1 MSQQPITSIEKGA
14 AGLLQLL
21 DVPEHQAY
29 IIVTYKRGKNPGWRI
44 VVTRLSDGVNSTVFV
59 KEPK

>member
-1 MSQQPITSIEKGA
+1 MSQQPIASIEKGA
-14 AGLLQLL
+14 AELLRLL
-21 DVPEHQAY
+21 AVPEHQAH
-29 IIVTYKRGKNPGWRI
+29 IFITYRRGKRPGWRI